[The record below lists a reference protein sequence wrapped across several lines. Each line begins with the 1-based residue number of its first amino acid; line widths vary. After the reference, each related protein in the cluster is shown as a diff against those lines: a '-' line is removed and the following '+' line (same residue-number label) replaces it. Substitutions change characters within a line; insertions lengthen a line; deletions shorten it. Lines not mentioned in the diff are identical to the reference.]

1 MHVVQ
6 EIKLLFALS
15 AALLD
20 ASISA
25 WDTKYQY
32 VAVRPLTA
40 ITKVVFE
47 GQEVRCHSLSE
58 HPHHNLP
65 WVFYV

>member
-1 MHVVQ
+1 MHLAQ

-15 AALLD
+15 AGLLD

-32 VAVRPLTA
+32 LSVRPITA

-47 GQEVRCHSLSE
+47 GQEVRCHSPL
-58 HPHHNLP
+58 
-65 WVFYV
+65 

>member
-1 MHVVQ
+1 MIRMIEMTFLMAQ

-32 VAVRPLTA
+32 VAVRPITA
-40 ITKVVFE
+40 I
-47 GQEVRCHSLSE
+47 QEVVYDSKKVRCV
-58 HPHHNLP
+58 NR
-65 WVFYV
+65 

>member
-1 MHVVQ
+1 MLMHLAQ

-15 AALLD
+15 AGLLD

-32 VAVRPLTA
+32 LSVRPITA

-47 GQEVRCHSLSE
+47 GQEVRCHSPL
-58 HPHHNLP
+58 
-65 WVFYV
+65 